1 MYNPQPTPN
10 AGETE
15 AASPN
20 TEENFGNRRKRRRTS
35 DEEHAALEA
44 AYRLDPQMPPAERG
58 KLAKTL
64 GMPAK
69 SVQIWFQNRRQTA
82 KKTGDGTWSGIGKW
96 QRTPYKV
103 VGNYKVVGPEHVVTS
118 LPKKPIDPIDHAGV
132 VDAVHAL
139 IGLSQGGS
147 QDEGNGSENGGRRS
161 SNAGRRPASG
171 RRGLDLEGST
181 TYTIPGHVIYADERV
196 ESPTIPPLDT
206 ILADS
211 AHLDEDE
218 DDENDE
224 AGHEAQQQQAE
235 EEEQENDGETTP
247 ELIPRHII
255 PSSASRAP
263 PPPPTSTNI
272 LLEEPAYDQLQL
284 PPLMATPSSLG
295 FLVPTL
301 AFEISQTED
310 NRSSTPQPAGT
321 TTALALRAL
330 PSASSSQQSAKAGL
344 GPPARLPPTLSHT
357 STSASE
363 YFNFSGYAADA
374 AAEMEAAAG
383 GGGGDGDGGCD

>member
-1 MYNPQPTPN
+1 M
-10 AGETE
+10 
-15 AASPN
+15 
-20 TEENFGNRRKRRRTS
+20 
-35 DEEHAALEA
+35 
-44 AYRLDPQMPPAERG
+44 
-58 KLAKTL
+58 
-64 GMPAK
+64 
-69 SVQIWFQNRRQTA
+69 
-82 KKTGDGTWSGIGKW
+82 
-96 QRTPYKV
+96 
-103 VGNYKVVGPEHVVTS
+103 
-118 LPKKPIDPIDHAGV
+118 

-181 TYTIPGHVIYADERV
+181 TYTIPGHVIAADERV

-211 AHLDEDE
+211 ANLDEDDE
-218 DDENDE
+218 DENDE

-235 EEEQENDGETTP
+235 EEEEENDGDGTP

-255 PSSASRAP
+255 PPSAQRAP
-263 PPPPTSTNI
+263 PPQPPPATNI
-272 LLEEPAYDQLQL
+272 LLEEPAYDQL

-295 FLVPTL
+295 FLVPTP
-301 AFEISQTED
+301 AFNISQPSESSD
-310 NRSSTPQPAGT
+310 DRSSTPQPAST

-330 PSASSSQQSAKAGL
+330 PSASSSLSSSQQGAKASL
-344 GPPARLPPTLSHT
+344 GPPAHLPPTLSHT

-374 AAEMEAAAG
+374 AAEMEAAGATG
-383 GGGGDGDGGCD
+383 GAGGDGEA